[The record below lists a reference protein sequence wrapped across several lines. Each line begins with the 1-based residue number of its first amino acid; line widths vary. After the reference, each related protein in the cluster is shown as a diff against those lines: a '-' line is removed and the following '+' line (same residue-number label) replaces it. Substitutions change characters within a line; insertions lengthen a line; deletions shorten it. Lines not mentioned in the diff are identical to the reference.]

1 MTNNHIIAIEKK
13 GEKLSRLQT
22 QFNSYTQKIDAM
34 KQFITQAKTNLD
46 FGRNLYNDK
55 ITPVYIKMRTVD
67 IDIIYTLDKH
77 FEDLKATKTFKKNIS
92 YYIVAEVP
100 AMIEATDEQKLKDI
114 YVKHNGQ
121 SYEDEMEEKNS
132 EANDMMKNM
141 FGFDMNDPEKMAE
154 FMNKQKGGSFQDFM
168 NSMLGGMN
176 GMGNDNND
184 QKSAKNENHEQRQAK
199 KKTAAQV
206 AKELKEE
213 QEAKNIG
220 QASRKIY
227 TELVKQFHPDKEPD
241 EQERERKTEIMKRI
255 TIAYE
260 KNDLFDL
267 LKLQLEYLQID
278 KDHINKLADD
288 KLKYYNKIL
297 KEQLEE
303 LQDEL
308 SEVTESGNPFEMSFF
323 DKYCRGTQAD
333 ITKRIEKER
342 KAVNKGLKH
351 IEERLS
357 FMYDKE
363 SATYIVADFKKEH
376 QRETK
381 MMTRG
386 GMFGFGF

>member
-1 MTNNHIIAIEKK
+1 
-13 GEKLSRLQT
+13 
-22 QFNSYTQKIDAM
+22 M

-46 FGRNLYNDK
+46 FGRKLHNEK
-55 ITPVYIKMRTVD
+55 IVGVYIKMRNVD

-77 FEDLKATKTFKKNIS
+77 FEDPKATKTFKKNIS
-92 YYIVAEVP
+92 YYIVAEAP
-100 AMIEATDEQKLKDI
+100 AMIEATDDNEKLKEI

-121 SYEDEMEEKNS
+121 SYDEEMEEKNS

-141 FGFDMNDPEKMAE
+141 FGFDINDPEKMAE

-168 NSMLGGMN
+168 NSILNGGMN
-176 GMGNDNND
+176 GMGNDKND
-184 QKSAKNENHEQRQAK
+184 QKTAKNANHEQREAK

-227 TELVKQFHPDKEPD
+227 TELVKQFHPDKEHD
-241 EQERERKTEIMKRI
+241 ELERERKTEIMKRI
-255 TIAYE
+255 TVAYE

-278 KDHINKLADD
+278 KNHINKLADD

-308 SEVTESGNPFEMSFF
+308 AEVTESGNPFQMSFF

-333 ITKRIEKER
+333 IIKRIEKER
-342 KAVNKGLKH
+342 KSVNKGLKH
-351 IEERLS
+351 IQERLS

-376 QRETK
+376 QREAK
-381 MMTRG
+381 MMARG
-386 GMFGFGF
+386 GMFGGGMFGDF

>member
-1 MTNNHIIAIEKK
+1 MTNKHVIAIEKT
-13 GEKLSRLQT
+13 GEKLSRLQM

-34 KQFITQAKTNLD
+34 KQFITQAKINLD
-46 FGRNLYNDK
+46 FGRNLFNEK
-55 ITPVYIKMRTVD
+55 IVAVHTKMRDVD
-67 IDIIYTLDKH
+67 IDIIYVLDKH
-77 FEDLKATKTFKKNIS
+77 FEDPKASKAFKKNIS

-100 AMIEATDEQKLKDI
+100 AMIEATDEEKLKAI

-121 SYEDEMEEKNS
+121 SYDEEMEEKNS

-168 NSMLGGMN
+168 NSMLGGMA
-176 GMGNDNND
+176 GMGNDKND
-184 QKSAKNENHEQRQAK
+184 QKTAKNENHEQRQSK

-227 TELVKQFHPDKEPD
+227 TELVKQFHPDREHD
-241 EQERERKTEIMKRI
+241 ELERERKTEIMKRI

-308 SEVTESGNPFEMSFF
+308 AEVTESGNPFQMSFF
-323 DKYCRGTQAD
+323 DKYCRGTQAE

-342 KAVNKGLKH
+342 KAANKGLKH
-351 IEERLS
+351 IEEKRS

-363 SATYIVADFKKEH
+363 SATYFLSDFKKEH
-376 QRETK
+376 QREMK
-381 MMTRG
+381 SMRG
-386 GMFGFGF
+386 GFGFGF